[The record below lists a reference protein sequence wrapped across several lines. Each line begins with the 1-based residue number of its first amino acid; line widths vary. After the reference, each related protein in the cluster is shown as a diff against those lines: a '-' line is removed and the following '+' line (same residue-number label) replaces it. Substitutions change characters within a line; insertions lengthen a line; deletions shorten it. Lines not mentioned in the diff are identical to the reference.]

1 MFFLTFWHYRQVNI
15 RKKAGIEASLTIYV
29 ARHSWSSIA
38 MQRRHPISTISK
50 ALGHHSEKT
59 TQIYLASLDIS
70 AVDDANNDILSG
82 LK

>member
-1 MFFLTFWHYRQVNI
+1 
-15 RKKAGIEASLTIYV
+15 
-29 ARHSWSSIA
+29 

-82 LK
+82 LITENAKQQEIEVYETLFKRFYFYN